1 VGEEET
7 GIEIFVVVG
16 LAVATILGFGNQASA
31 QAHGA
36 GSWKMCVHGHP
47 GDLRSVGHGQSP
59 HRPSSAFP
67 DNFDRVR
74 ERMSLQSVQLSLVLF
89 GAVCIIAAIVGGNI
103 KLPGVQVGPIAS
115 EDAREGLGILGF
127 ALLGASYF
135 LPQWYSTGPTKEAY
149 AHKLN
154 NLCHQVSEAF
164 PIRPRGIRKIW
175 HTSTARST
183 CTIR

>member
-1 VGEEET
+1 
-7 GIEIFVVVG
+7 
-16 LAVATILGFGNQASA
+16 
-31 QAHGA
+31 
-36 GSWKMCVHGHP
+36 
-47 GDLRSVGHGQSP
+47 
-59 HRPSSAFP
+59 
-67 DNFDRVR
+67 
-74 ERMSLQSVQLSLVLF
+74 MSLQSVQLSLVLF

-164 PIRPRGIRKIW
+164 PNPPQGYQENLAYLNREINMYHQIVAEVGKIPAPEAVNRW
-175 HTSTARST
+175 SQQQRALSMTKSMKWRN
-183 CTIR
+183 